1 MGNEYILDIRDIS
14 KHFGGIKATNHVSLG
29 VKPGEIFGVIGPNGA
44 GKTTLFNLIT
54 GIYAPSEGDI
64 LLEGSSIVGRQP
76 NEIANLGIARTFQNI
91 RLFNDLTVYENVHIA
106 YQQNMNYSFWDGVF
120 KTPKCRREEQKAA
133 EVCEQTL
140 RRVGLWDLRDQIAS
154 NLPYGQQRRLEIV
167 CSLVCAPKVLLLDE
181 PAAGMNEGESEE
193 LSQIIRN
200 IRVDHPQIAI
210 LVIDHHMDVIMNVCD
225 RLTVINFGKQLATGL
240 PEEIQANEDVIEAYL
255 GAGD

>member
-64 LLEGSSIVGRQP
+64 LLEGRSIVGRQP

-120 KTPKCRREEQKAA
+120 KTAKCRREEKKAA

-167 CSLVCAPKVLLLDE
+167 RSLVCAPKVLLLDE
-181 PAAGMNEGESEE
+181 PAAGMNGGG
-193 LSQIIRN
+193 
-200 IRVDHPQIAI
+200 VADHPQYSCGSSA
-210 LVIDHHMDVIMNVCD
+210 D
-225 RLTVINFGKQLATGL
+225 RHSGH
-240 PEEIQANEDVIEAYL
+240 
-255 GAGD
+255 

>member
-140 RRVGLWDLRDQIAS
+140 RRVGLWDLRDQIAAS
-154 NLPYGQQRRLEIV
+154 FGDRALPGLRAEG
-167 CSLVCAPKVLLLDE
+167 A
-181 PAAGMNEGESEE
+181 AAGRTGSRHERRRIGG
-193 LSQIIRN
+193 
-200 IRVDHPQIAI
+200 VVADHPQYSCGSSA
-210 LVIDHHMDVIMNVCD
+210 D
-225 RLTVINFGKQLATGL
+225 RHSGHRSSYGCHYECL
-240 PEEIQANEDVIEAYL
+240 
-255 GAGD
+255 